1 MRVLV
6 IAFAAWLLV
15 PAAAS
20 AQSIIAQDLSIT
32 GAVVASPAPLV
43 RKVRFTVKNN
53 GPGTVTQHTYVVVE
67 RFGLM
72 EIVSAPGC
80 TIRTVAGSTLDAR
93 CELGQSLAEGATR
106 TIDVTVRFT
115 DIDFTR
121 DQVRGTVHASN
132 TVGGQGLGDQ
142 NGINN
147 QAIVD
152 LGLVAPP
159 PAMKL
164 EVFLPALLQH
174 GVPIRGAYGVTNTGG
189 VMLTDVRVTD
199 DACATPRST
208 NGLTSIRPLGGI
220 VSTLTFVC
228 DLTVP
233 RHRKGEK
240 PPVHHVT
247 ATARAGS
254 QVLTVRRTVRS
265 QYGEPQRECGSL
277 KVKGKTYDATTVRPD
292 VGCKKVRRQLA
303 KCLRVHKAPKGFR
316 CRTYNKGKLAW
327 LRPKPFK
334 GVDWMRAARR

>member
-93 CELGQSLAEGATR
+93 CELGQNLAEGATR

-121 DQVRGTVHASN
+121 DQVRGTVNASN
-132 TVGGQGLGDQ
+132 TVGGQGLGDRTASTTRRSSIS
-142 NGINN
+142 GSWRT
-147 QAIVD
+147 AGD
-152 LGLVAPP
+152 EAR
-159 PAMKL
+159 
-164 EVFLPALLQH
+164 
-174 GVPIRGAYGVTNTGG
+174 GVPAGAAAA
-189 VMLTDVRVTD
+189 R
-199 DACATPRST
+199 CADPQR
-208 NGLTSIRPLGGI
+208 
-220 VSTLTFVC
+220 
-228 DLTVP
+228 
-233 RHRKGEK
+233 
-240 PPVHHVT
+240 
-247 ATARAGS
+247 
-254 QVLTVRRTVRS
+254 VRRHEHR
-265 QYGEPQRECGSL
+265 RR
-277 KVKGKTYDATTVRPD
+277 DAH
-292 VGCKKVRRQLA
+292 RRA
-303 KCLRVHKAPKGFR
+303 CDR
-316 CRTYNKGKLAW
+316 
-327 LRPKPFK
+327 
-334 GVDWMRAARR
+334 